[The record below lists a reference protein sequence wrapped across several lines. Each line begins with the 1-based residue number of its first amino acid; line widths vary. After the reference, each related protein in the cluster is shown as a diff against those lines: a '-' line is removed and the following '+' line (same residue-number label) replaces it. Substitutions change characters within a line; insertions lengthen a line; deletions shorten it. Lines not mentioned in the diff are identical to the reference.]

1 MMLRHL
7 GLDHYANRLSTAT
20 YNVLA
25 EGYDHSKAQL
35 ILGKLSLETSK
46 ELHRRENSL
55 GLF

>member
-7 GLDHYANRLSTAT
+7 GLDHYANRLSKAT

-25 EGYDHSKAQL
+25 EGYDPSKAQL

-55 GLF
+55 GQF

>member
-25 EGYDHSKAQL
+25 EGYDPSKAQL
-35 ILGKLSLETSK
+35 IQGKLSLETSK

-55 GLF
+55 ELS